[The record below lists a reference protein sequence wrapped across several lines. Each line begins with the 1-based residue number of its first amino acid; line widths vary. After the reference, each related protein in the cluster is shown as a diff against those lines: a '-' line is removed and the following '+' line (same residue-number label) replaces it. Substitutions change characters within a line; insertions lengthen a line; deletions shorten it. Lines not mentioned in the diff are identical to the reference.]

1 MFEKSNTYFC
11 IMENLKNKY
20 ALVTGGSR
28 GLGKAIA
35 VALAEA
41 GANVAITGRHEST
54 LTEVVEELKSK
65 GVKAAFAVFDVSNKE
80 EIKKALA
87 KLQEQTGS
95 FDIVINNAG
104 IAAFGSVLEMDEDA
118 WEDII
123 QTNLFGP
130 YYVTKAV
137 LPGMIEKKTGGD
149 IINIA
154 STAGLKG
161 GANTSAYSVSKAG
174 LIALS
179 ESLMYEMRKNN
190 IRVVTLNP
198 STIAT
203 SMSKDVLK
211 ITDGNPDKV
220 LQPEDFA
227 QFIVDVLQL
236 KSRVLLANAALF
248 STNP

>member
-1 MFEKSNTYFC
+1 
-11 IMENLKNKY
+11 MENLKNKY

-35 VALAEA
+35 LALADA
-41 GANVAITGRHEST
+41 GANVAITGRHEDT
-54 LTEVVEELKSK
+54 LKEVVAELEAK
-65 GVKAAFAVFDVSNKE
+65 GVQAAYTVFDVCNKD
-80 EIKKALA
+80 EIKNALS
-87 KLQEQTGS
+87 KLQEKTGA
-95 FDIVINNAG
+95 FDILINNAG
-104 IAAFGSVLEMDEDA
+104 IAQFGSVLDMDEHI
-118 WEDII
+118 WEEIV

-130 YYVTKAV
+130 YYVTKAI
-137 LPGMIEKKTGGD
+137 LPGMIAKHSGGD
-149 IINIA
+149 VINVA

-198 STIAT
+198 STIST
-203 SMSKDVLK
+203 TMSRDVLK

-227 QFIVDVLQL
+227 EFIVDILQL
-236 KSRVLLANAALF
+236 KNRVLLANAALF